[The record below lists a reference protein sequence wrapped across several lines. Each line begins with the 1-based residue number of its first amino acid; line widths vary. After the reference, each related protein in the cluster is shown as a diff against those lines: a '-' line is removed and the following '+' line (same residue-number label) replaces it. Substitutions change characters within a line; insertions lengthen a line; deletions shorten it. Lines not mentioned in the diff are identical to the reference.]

1 MPNIETLALEAEEKK
16 AREFLGKEQAE
27 RDKTLKMLRT
37 AMRGFLEFFDDP
49 RVVEIMLN
57 EDGSLW
63 IERAGE
69 GMMDTGR
76 KIAPPEAERFIS
88 IVSTVTQDKINK
100 AKPFLSGELP
110 IWGSRIQAVIPPGST
125 NPIFSIRQKAKIVF
139 PLEDY
144 VVKGI
149 MTEQQRE
156 VIVDAVWKRSNIL
169 VVGGTGTGKTTLT
182 NAILQEIAK
191 TKSRLLILEDTAELQ
206 CSYSNTVFLRQ
217 REGFTMRQMVRS
229 SMRLRPDR
237 IIVGEVTDGA
247 ALDLLKAWNTGH
259 PGGVST
265 IHADS
270 AQAGLIRLEQLIQ
283 EALPMPQRS
292 LIGEAV
298 DVIVYIERTPK
309 SRKVK
314 EIVQVEGF
322 RHDEYI
328 LHAIA

>member
-1 MPNIETLALEAEEKK
+1 MPSMEELTRAAEEGK
-16 AREFLGKEQAE
+16 AQELLRREQAE

-37 AMRGFLEFFDDP
+37 AMRGFIEFFDDP

-57 EDGSLW
+57 EDRSLW

-76 KIAPPEAERFIS
+76 KIEPQEAERFIS

-125 NPIFSIRQKAKIVF
+125 NPVFSIRQKAKIIF

-144 VVKGI
+144 VAKGI
-149 MTEQQRE
+149 MTEAQRD
-156 VIVDAVWKRSNIL
+156 IIIDRIWKRSNIL

-270 AQAGLIRLEQLIQ
+270 AEAGLIRLEQLIQ
-283 EALPMPQRS
+283 EALPMPQRT

-298 DVIVYIERTPK
+298 DLIVYIERTPK
-309 SRKVK
+309 SRLVK
-314 EIVQVEGF
+314 EIVEVDGYKN
-322 RHDEYI
+322 DEYVI
-328 LHAIA
+328 HQIA